1 MFPFLYLFDTMS
13 TWSTLS
19 LSDDTG
25 WFVSCSCRDG
35 FDSDLHASVVHSCSM
50 ECRRA
55 LLWMR
60 AYVRGRAHVDSAK
73 CAHATCTPARGSLV
87 VVGPSGF
94 WARHRQGASPPASR
108 VHAPRAALAKPTAT
122 QRESHYRSLA
132 CSCRLA
138 EQAISR

>member
-94 WARHRQGASPPASR
+94 WARHRQGASPPASACMHR
-108 VHAPRAALAKPTAT
+108 EPPSRSP
-122 QRESHYRSLA
+122 QRHSVNRSLA